1 MTTFPKITRIDTGV
15 HALRHA
21 DGTTRYKLWYHVNGK
36 KRYVALPPRT
46 TPEEARARRDDL
58 HAALKAARAVEVKH
72 NDAKP
77 RGPKPGTGKYIY
89 RRPAYIV
96 RIRGKQ
102 LGEFHTEEEAQKV
115 VEKWL
120 TENTSAMAPPPHRLP
135 STKDFTGG

>member
-1 MTTFPKITRIDTGV
+1 MTTFPKILNPDTGI

-21 DGTTRYKLWYHVNGK
+21 DGTTRYKIWYHVDGK
-36 KRYVALPPRT
+36 KRYVSLPPRT
-46 TPEEARARRDDL
+46 MIEEARARRDDL

-89 RRPAYIV
+89 SRPQFVV

-120 TENTSAMAPPPHRLP
+120 TENAKCAA
-135 STKDFTGG
+135 TGSERIENE